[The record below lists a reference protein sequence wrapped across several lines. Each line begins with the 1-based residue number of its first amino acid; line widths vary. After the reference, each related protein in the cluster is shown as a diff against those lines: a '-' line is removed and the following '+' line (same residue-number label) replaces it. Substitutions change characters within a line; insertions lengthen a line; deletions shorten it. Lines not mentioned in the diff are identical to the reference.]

1 MICRKCGS
9 DNVTTQTVAEQKK
22 RGCFAV
28 CMWILLALC
37 TCGLVLLIP
46 LLSKK
51 GSKTVTYAVCNNCG
65 NRWRVG

>member
-9 DNVTTQTVAEQKK
+9 SNVTTQTVAEKKK
-22 RGCFAV
+22 RGCFAT

-37 TCGLVLLIP
+37 TCGMVIFIP
-46 LLSKK
+46 LLMGK

-65 NRWRVG
+65 NRWRIG

>member
-1 MICRKCGS
+1 MICKKCGS
-9 DNVTTQTVAEQKK
+9 NNVTTQTVAEQKK
-22 RGCFAV
+22 RGCFSV